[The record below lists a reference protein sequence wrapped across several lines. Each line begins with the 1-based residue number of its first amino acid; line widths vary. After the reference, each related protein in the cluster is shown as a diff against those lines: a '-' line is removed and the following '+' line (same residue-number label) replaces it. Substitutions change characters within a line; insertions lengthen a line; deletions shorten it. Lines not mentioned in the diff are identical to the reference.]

1 MTPVISGPTW
11 WRRWAASE
19 AFGWAL
25 LLSCVVIWG
34 ANAVAFKVALR
45 PESVG
50 QPGPGLDAA
59 MLNGCRFLLVAPLM
73 AGVVAVAKPSALR
86 LPARDIP
93 RFVLYGFVAIAGG
106 ETLLTQALQY
116 TAVANMALLG
126 PGTMSLWA
134 ALWAA
139 VFGEQAL
146 TKLGW
151 LGALVAFAGVA
162 LVAGSAAGGFRFDGV
177 SWIGDLMA
185 LSRAAVHACYLVFLT
200 RAMRTRSAFTATLW
214 NIVFGALW
222 LVPYVVWKAPSVPW
236 GELPSAVWW
245 ALAWTVLP
253 TTVFGYAA
261 WNWTMSRVGAVA
273 ASKVMFLIPPASAAC
288 AWLLLGESM
297 QVGQIAGAV
306 VIVAGIALLRRGA
319 LPGAR
324 A

>member
-1 MTPVISGPTW
+1 MTAPALSRSGLS
-11 WRRWAASE
+11 RWTRTE

-25 LLSCVVIWG
+25 LLACVVIWG

-45 PESVG
+45 PAVVG

-59 MLNGCRFLLVAPLM
+59 MLNGIRFLLVAPLM
-73 AGVVAVAKPSALR
+73 AAVVAIAKPSAIA
-86 LPARDIP
+86 LPVRDIP
-93 RFVLYGFVAIAGG
+93 RFLLFGFVAIAFG

-139 VFGEQAL
+139 IFGEQAL

-151 LGALVAFAGVA
+151 VGALVAFTGVA
-162 LVAGSAAGGFRFDGV
+162 LVAGSAAGGFRFDGT

-185 LSRAAVHACYLVFLT
+185 LSRAAIHACYLLFLT
-200 RAMRTRSAFTATLW
+200 RTMRERSALTATLW

-222 LVPYVVWKAPSVPW
+222 LLPYVLWNARFVPW
-236 GELPSAVWW
+236 NAIPAAVWW

-261 WNWTMSRVGAVA
+261 WNWTMRRVGAVA
-273 ASKVMFLIPPASAAC
+273 ASKVMFLIPVASAAC
-288 AWLLLGESM
+288 AWIFLGEPM
-297 QVGQIAGAV
+297 HAGQIAGGM
-306 VIVAGIALLRRGA
+306 VIVVGIALLRRGA
-319 LPGAR
+319 IAGAR